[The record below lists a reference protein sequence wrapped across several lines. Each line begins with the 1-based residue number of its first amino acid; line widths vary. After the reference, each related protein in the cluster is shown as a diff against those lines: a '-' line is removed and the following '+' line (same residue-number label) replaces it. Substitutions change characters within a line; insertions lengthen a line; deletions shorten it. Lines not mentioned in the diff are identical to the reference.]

1 MTRNTTTTSGK
12 PTTRKPA
19 TRKPAT
25 RKPRV
30 KAQAPVRFP
39 NELLFVIDVAVEGPL
54 GPGGIAH
61 RIARYPIT
69 VIDSHG
75 QRRSDQLIGPA
86 CGTTPTR
93 PGPDHDTD
101 GTDLETV
108 PVTICHVYSA
118 TWAQQH
124 QVTRCTHPACWPL
137 TADEQTRGGTP

>member
-1 MTRNTTTTSGK
+1 MTGK
-12 PTTRKPA
+12 ATTRKP
-19 TRKPAT
+19 TTGKPT
-25 RKPRV
+25 SRKPRT
-30 KAQAPVRFP
+30 KTQAQTQAPVRFP
-39 NELLFVIDVAVEGPL
+39 NDLLFVIDVAVEGPL

-69 VIDSHG
+69 VIDPHG
-75 QRRSDQLIGPA
+75 ECRSDQLIGPA
-86 CGTTPTR
+86 CGTTTTR

-137 TADEQTRGGTP
+137 TPDEQTSGGTP